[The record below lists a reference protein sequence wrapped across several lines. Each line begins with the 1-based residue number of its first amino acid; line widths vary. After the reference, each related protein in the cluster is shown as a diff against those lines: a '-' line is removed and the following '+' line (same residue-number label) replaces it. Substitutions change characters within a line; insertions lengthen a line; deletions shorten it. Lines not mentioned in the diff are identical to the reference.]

1 VWAAWK
7 PMATDAPGAMVAL
20 WEAFL
25 AVTRPE
31 AGE

>member
-1 VWAAWK
+1 
-7 PMATDAPGAMVAL
+7 MATDAPGAMVAL

-31 AGE
+31 AGEQSASGRR